1 MKTTFGEVKKKMEKP
16 KKKLKPVFKSKC
28 NPKSCAIVAFW
39 VELTTLANPNPSPP
53 LLFPSVIFAYFQVTG
68 GLGFLFGITF
78 PAFYSRFTSFFSGIA
93 SADVNNAMPIGCVV
107 PLSHYISL
115 LFYTL
120 VPILLSLILLGL
132 YLKFAKKDE
141 ASISLQNNLF
151 EGFLVLSFLLLPNI
165 SIKIFSTFFCQDFDD
180 GTR

>member
-1 MKTTFGEVKKKMEKP
+1 M
-16 KKKLKPVFKSKC
+16 
-28 NPKSCAIVAFW
+28 
-39 VELTTLANPNPSPP
+39 
-53 LLFPSVIFAYFQVTG
+53 TG

-78 PAFYSRFTSFFSGIA
+78 PAFYTRFTSFFSGIA

>member
-1 MKTTFGEVKKKMEKP
+1 MFR
-16 KKKLKPVFKSKC
+16 
-28 NPKSCAIVAFW
+28 
-39 VELTTLANPNPSPP
+39 ELWDCSFLGSTHNLTNPNPSLPMFSP
-53 LLFPSVIFAYFQVTG
+53 LVIFAYFQVTG

-78 PAFYSRFTSFFSGIA
+78 PAFYTRFTSFFSGIA